1 MTISHS
7 KKEYQGK
14 EKPFMGK
21 IYIPDGIWLR
31 LAETKH
37 RILQHLNQDIRETG
51 NIKCQID
58 IDRFTSYYT
67 TLWNNTN
74 YEHRTGTVIARVIMK
89 IMKLKEKKLKQF

>member
-58 IDRFTSYYT
+58 LTDLHLIMQPYGT
-67 TLWNNTN
+67 TQTMNT
-74 YEHRTGTVIARVIMK
+74 E
-89 IMKLKEKKLKQF
+89 LEL